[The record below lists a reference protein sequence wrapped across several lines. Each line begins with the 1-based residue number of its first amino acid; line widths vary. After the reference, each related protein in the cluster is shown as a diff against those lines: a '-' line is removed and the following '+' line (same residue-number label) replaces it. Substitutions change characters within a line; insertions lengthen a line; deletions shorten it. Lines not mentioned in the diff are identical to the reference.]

1 MRAAKVSSP
10 LGLLPLAVVF
20 SIPRA
25 CYFWGLCFIGMHF
38 AILLYHMIGRVAV
51 ATSCAL
57 LLTLVCVVLWVSA
70 PEEEQPFFQ
79 HILSLRPTLPFCGR
93 GENLLPQPGVQPDH
107 MV

>member
-1 MRAAKVSSP
+1 MSSP
-10 LGLLPLAVVF
+10 MGLLPLAVVF

-38 AILLYHMIGRVAV
+38 AVLLYHMVDTMGRLAV

-57 LLTLVCVVLWVSA
+57 LVALVYAVLWVSA
-70 PEEEQPFFQ
+70 PEEEQSFFWN
-79 HILSLRPTLPFCGR
+79 ILSLRSTLPFCGH
-93 GENLLPQPGVQPDH
+93 GESYLSPPGTELEH